1 MEKVIQ
7 RINEMHP
14 ISESDLKKMLEQCE
28 IKEYSPKYKLV
39 KLNQKT
45 NHFYFL
51 ISGIIRIYTISTNGK
66 KANLSLFF
74 ENSFFSS
81 FSSLI
86 TKTPSKIAIEC
97 LTDCKVAKCNYPEF
111 IKLTEKHIGLN
122 ILYRKS
128 LEYLFLFLERNDIE
142 FATLTATER
151 YLELKNRLP
160 NINNLISQ
168 KNIASHLG
176 ITPVQLSRLKKKL
189 LTA

>member
-1 MEKVIQ
+1 MEEIIQ
-7 RINEMHP
+7 QINEIHP
-14 ISESDLKKMLEQCE
+14 ISERNLKKMLKQCE
-28 IKEYSPKYKLV
+28 IKEYSPKHKLV

-51 ISGIIRIYTISTNGK
+51 ISGIVRAYTISTNK
-66 KANLSLFF
+66 KEANISLYFQ
-74 ENSFFSS
+74 NSFFSS

-86 TKTPSKIAIEC
+86 TQIPSKIAIEC
-97 LTDCKVAKCNYPEF
+97 LTDCKIARCNYSEF
-111 IKLTEKHIGLN
+111 IKLTEKHIDLN

-128 LEYLFLFLERNDIE
+128 LEYLFLFLERRDIE

-151 YLELKNRLP
+151 YLELNNRLP

-189 LTA
+189 LTS